1 MQVNGFLQ
9 RFPLLRIALYLAIG
23 IIVGE
28 ACYPTLGTGFWA
40 ICASIGLVAALLFKP
55 PKWQNCCI
63 LFVTLTLG
71 AALISRSNQK
81 ADRPLPHGISHF
93 EGIITSTPTLKGK
106 TWRCDLML
114 TRLNGQA
121 LHEAMKVKTTILND
135 PNRPMQLQVCNG
147 IIATSV
153 LNKPQNHWK
162 NASFDYAL
170 WLRRHG
176 YQAETFIPY
185 NQFHTA
191 KFPITLSRWQ
201 RITLHIRQFRD
212 HILRHFTTSTDIEQQ
227 DKAILQ
233 AMVLGHREAIS
244 KATREAYSRSGAS
257 HILALSGLHIG
268 IIFSIF
274 LLVFRRNALGI
285 LLSIIAAWAFALFVG
300 LPSSAIRSAVM
311 LTIYALSTLSNEENQ
326 GLNSLA
332 LAALV
337 VLCLNP

>member
-71 AALISRSNQK
+71 AALISKSNQK

-185 NQFHTA
+185 DQFHTA

-212 HILRHFTTSTDIEQQ
+212 HILRHFTTST
-227 DKAILQ
+227 
-233 AMVLGHREAIS
+233 
-244 KATREAYSRSGAS
+244 TRQSNSTS
-257 HILALSGLHIG
+257 HG
-268 IIFSIF
+268 
-274 LLVFRRNALGI
+274 VR
-285 LLSIIAAWAFALFVG
+285 
-300 LPSSAIRSAVM
+300 PS
-311 LTIYALSTLSNEENQ
+311 
-326 GLNSLA
+326 
-332 LAALV
+332 
-337 VLCLNP
+337 